1 MKTRNRWTLVLWVLV
16 VVACVGWFVGSFTTS
31 FTSKVSAVVTYDII
45 LHGDRNLEQIFS
57 AASATVHR
65 LGYKTADGTSSFSS
79 YDKSSMSLK
88 ARHEDGTEVEIH
100 VYSKTD
106 APPHLRIRVAERRV
120 DYLPHKLTDPRN
132 PLAERV
138 AERAS
143 RILEAITSS
152 RESPEAP

>member
-1 MKTRNRWTLVLWVLV
+1 MKTRNRWTLVLLVLV
-16 VVACVGWFVGSFTTS
+16 VVACVGWFVGSFTT
-31 FTSKVSAVVTYDII
+31 KVSAVVTYDII

-88 ARHEDGTEVEIH
+88 ARHEDGTQVEIH

-120 DYLPHKLTDPRN
+120 DYLPHKLTDP
-132 PLAERV
+132 
-138 AERAS
+138 
-143 RILEAITSS
+143 
-152 RESPEAP
+152 